1 MNGRVYDPLTG
12 QFLNVDNNVQSP
24 DFTQNF
30 NRYAYCLNNPLIYTD
45 PSGELAWFV
54 PIIIGAAI
62 FGTANLTAHAIRGD
76 VNCFGDGLK
85 YFGQGALS
93 GAALGAAWQFAP
105 LFPWAGPTIRA
116 GMNIYGYTQ
125 IGGAALST
133 VSGLGQG
140 LFSGDWSALGNAGKI
155 FLGNFYLDENRGL
168 GASWQGFS
176 RHTWEFIQTG
186 LGYSFAQI
194 RNTFGAV
201 DNVEYF
207 GGATLSNRNRPEVA
221 GGGMTLGP
229 FILGTNLEA
238 STNDWTFMHEYGH
251 TIQSR
256 VWGPGYGLFIAP
268 ASGLDYWPGNG
279 EGPWKDNPYFQKHE
293 VRWYETGANR
303 YAARY
308 FDNFYDIEWRDI
320 RNPRSKS
327 IARSLK
333 LGR

>member
-1 MNGRVYDPLTG
+1 
-12 QFLNVDNNVQSP
+12 
-24 DFTQNF
+24 
-30 NRYAYCLNNPLIYTD
+30 
-45 PSGELAWFV
+45 
-54 PIIIGAAI
+54 
-62 FGTANLTAHAIRGD
+62 
-76 VNCFGDGLK
+76 
-85 YFGQGALS
+85 
-93 GAALGAAWQFAP
+93 
-105 LFPWAGPTIRA
+105 
-116 GMNIYGYTQ
+116 MNIYGYTQ

-186 LGYSFAQI
+186 LGHSFAQI

-238 STNDWTFMHEYGH
+238 STNDWTFMQVMARDLGK
-251 TIQSR
+251 TIHIFRSMK
-256 VWGPGYGLFIAP
+256 
-268 ASGLDYWPGNG
+268 LDGMKQEQIDMQQDILTIFMTSNG
-279 EGPWKDNPYFQKHE
+279 VISEIQGVNLLH
-293 VRWYETGANR
+293 V
-303 YAARY
+303 
-308 FDNFYDIEWRDI
+308 
-320 RNPRSKS
+320 
-327 IARSLK
+327 L
-333 LGR
+333 